1 MVSDEFCVADECNTL
16 EASGASEE
24 SADSA
29 GEPQGIAEWFAFSKR
44 ISKGRTM

>member
-1 MVSDEFCVADECNTL
+1 VADECNTP

-29 GEPQGIAEWFAFSKR
+29 GEQHGSAEWLVFSNR
-44 ISKGRTM
+44 ISKGRNV